1 MRFPNRSELE
11 IGDLVEIEIYFHGKS
26 NIEQGKITGFLTNAD
41 SHPRGIKVK
50 VDSGL
55 EGRVRKKKDAISIAE
70 GLHEEFLDDYENNSK
85 SDRIRELEQQ
95 NEELR
100 KMAKTTT
107 STEEIADDEPVKE
120 TEYTEESPMV
130 EFKET
135 FRLDTEE
142 RKLRKKG
149 YTDGADKRKKEQKKN
164 EEVIEKEVIMAIAG
178 FANQVGGILE
188 IGKTDDGKISEY
200 FQEEVNSCKS
210 WDGYT
215 RKITETLKESTRAK
229 SFVNTIKLQQGED
242 KKFVRF
248 TVPRSRNKAIY
259 VHTSRGDDSGG
270 KLYVR
275 SRSAARTDE
284 YTGADLAHHVKTH
297 YS

>member
-1 MRFPNRSELE
+1 MFLTILSIPTIMRFPNRSELE

-135 FRLDTEE
+135 VRY
-142 RKLRKKG
+142 RGKK
-149 YTDGADKRKKEQKKN
+149 
-164 EEVIEKEVIMAIAG
+164 IEKE
-178 FANQVGGILE
+178 
-188 IGKTDDGKISEY
+188 
-200 FQEEVNSCKS
+200 
-210 WDGYT
+210 
-215 RKITETLKESTRAK
+215 R
-229 SFVNTIKLQQGED
+229 
-242 KKFVRF
+242 
-248 TVPRSRNKAIY
+248 
-259 VHTSRGDDSGG
+259 
-270 KLYVR
+270 LYR
-275 SRSAARTDE
+275 WCR
-284 YTGADLAHHVKTH
+284 
-297 YS
+297 